1 MFQIIALIFLIRA
14 SKTAGNLAGDFSE
27 VAFWVLKSRC
37 PEGGNLNV
45 EQVNVH
51 LDNIA
56 LKHAAHDPSK
66 IHIFIKKKCNQ
77 SPATKMIV
85 LWVVVMCS
93 LVEVSEVLT
102 HHPNDGGSKDL

>member
-1 MFQIIALIFLIRA
+1 VTWTFLHVIELVDSYYFTRVP
-14 SKTAGNLAGDFSE
+14 KTSGSLAGDFAE

-37 PEGGNLNV
+37 PEGGTLSV

-66 IHIFIKKKCNQ
+66 SFIFIKR
-77 SPATKMIV
+77 M
-85 LWVVVMCS
+85 
-93 LVEVSEVLT
+93 
-102 HHPNDGGSKDL
+102 